1 MKENIQIF
9 TLWYRIKFLLWSHLQ
24 GDKFDLQLPVL
35 QKSAFYRCATIEKVV
50 QCSWSFYIPCKWAL
64 TVLPERFK
72 LSALCLQKS
81 KGKKYLKLAKNTHI
95 FPLKL
100 RAPSLKFL
108 RHADL
113 IFRSEDVKV
122 AKNEQ
127 KLTIIDHTNTFAPR
141 NLSKY
146 CQIKFFFECPE
157 K

>member
-127 KLTIIDHTNTFAPR
+127 KLTIIDHTNNFAPR
-141 NLSKY
+141 NLSKH
-146 CQIKFFFECPE
+146 CQIKFFFEWQE